1 MGFGGANWGTR
12 IDLSGR
18 EVRPGGG
25 GHVSVFDVARVGAVD
40 LASVPAQR
48 FRTKAEQR
56 VSLPRSTAQG
66 WQRTY
71 RLRLLA
77 VDATAALTGAA
88 AAVATVHGRMAEDRA
103 DVRYLLAS
111 LLLPVVWV
119 VAVSAARAYEERFTG
134 IGSEEFR
141 RVATAAVWLTV
152 LVASSAWLTRYHLA
166 RGFVVAAMAIT
177 LAASVV
183 GRYALRKH
191 LHRWRSRGACMDM
204 TVVVGHPAQV
214 AELVRQA
221 RRQPYHGLQV
231 VGACIP
237 EGSDPSDVDA
247 LGVPILGSFATL
259 ADVLRRSEPD
269 AVTVLSCPE
278 MDGPALRRLA
288 WELEGTRTNLLV
300 APALMDVAGPRIAI
314 RPVCG
319 LPLLHVEEPEFAG
332 GRRMV
337 KSVTDR
343 LVAATAV
350 VVLLPLLAIVAAA
363 IKLTSRGPVLFRQSR
378 VGHLGEDFTILKF
391 RTMVQD
397 AEERLPALAALN
409 QSSDGVLF
417 KIRQDPRVSRVGRF
431 LRRYSIDELPQLL
444 NVIAGSMSLVGPRPP
459 LRHEVERYG
468 DDVHRRF
475 LVKPGLTGLWQIS
488 GRADLS
494 WDESVRLDLRYVEN
508 WSPALDLM
516 ILWKTAAVVLRGSGA
531 Y

>member
-1 MGFGGANWGTR
+1 M
-12 IDLSGR
+12 
-18 EVRPGGG
+18 
-25 GHVSVFDVARVGAVD
+25 SVFDVARPCTVD
-40 LASVPAQR
+40 LPSLPAQR
-48 FRTKAEQR
+48 AHHSSAQR
-56 VSLPRSTAQG
+56 VLRRRFTDLG
-66 WQRTY
+66 WQRNY
-71 RLRLLA
+71 RRRLLA
-77 VDATAALTGAA
+77 VDATASLVGAL
-88 AAVATVHGRMAEDRA
+88 AAVGTVYIRTAEDRA

-111 LLLPVVWV
+111 VLVPLLWV
-119 VAVSAARAYEERFTG
+119 GAVSAARAYEGRFTG

-141 RVATAAVWLTV
+141 RVATAAGWLTV
-152 LVASSAWLTRYHLA
+152 LVASTAWITRYHLA
-166 RGFVVAAMAIT
+166 RGFVIAAIAVT
-177 LAASVV
+177 LAVSLV

-191 LHRWRSRGACMDM
+191 LHRLRSRGACMDV

-237 EGSDPSDVDA
+237 QGSDPSDVDV

-259 ADVLRRSEPD
+259 AEVLRRSEPD

-288 WELEGTRTNLLV
+288 WGLEGTRTNLLV
-300 APALMDVAGPRIAI
+300 APTLMDVAGPRIAI

-319 LPLLHVEEPEFAG
+319 LPLLHVEEPEFSG

-343 LVAATAV
+343 FVAGTAV
-350 VVLLPLLAIVAAA
+350 VVLLPLFAVVAAA
-363 IKLTSRGPVLFRQSR
+363 IKLTSPGPVLFRQTR

-397 AEERLPALAALN
+397 AEERLADLADLN

-417 KIRQDPRVSRVGRF
+417 KIRQDPRVTRVGRF
-431 LRRYSIDELPQLL
+431 LRRCSMDEFPQLL

-459 LRHEVERYG
+459 LRPEVERYG

-516 ILWKTAAVVLRGSGA
+516 ILWKTAAVVFRGSGA